1 MLNAHVVDLLFKR
14 LRVRAAAVPFV
25 AAGNALGEALDDAIP
40 LLRSTAPG
48 TLHANYHV
56 EAVRA

>member
-1 MLNAHVVDLLFKR
+1 MLVAHGLDLLAKR
-14 LRVRAAAVPFV
+14 ARVRAAAAPLV
-25 AAGNALGEALDDAIP
+25 AALNAIGEGLDNSVP

-56 EAVRA
+56 EATA